1 MELTDRQSEAIAVMG
16 EVSLE
21 RIDIEWPPDYYLEDS
36 SSPLRI
42 SVEIATPTG
51 AELGRLTRAIET
63 LLSWKTALAAE
74 NGREIALK
82 YSGPGTE
89 E

>member
-1 MELTDRQSEAIAVMG
+1 MGTEEFTDRQAEAIAVIR
-16 EVSLE
+16 EVTLE

-51 AELGRLTRAIET
+51 AELVRLTRAIET
-63 LLSWKTALAAE
+63 LLSWKTAVDAGKA
-74 NGREIALK
+74 IK